1 MKQKLIV
8 NADDFG
14 LTPGVNYGIVE
25 AFKYGILTSTTLMI
39 NQPFAEHAIDLKKRY
54 KNLGVGIHI
63 TFDKGK
69 ALTGKSSLTDENG
82 ILLKFPLL
90 KEKGQE
96 EDFYMEAKT
105 QIEKFIEL
113 VGEKP
118 THIDSHHHIHMKIP
132 GAITAI
138 EKLSKE
144 YNLTFR
150 KNETLIEDFY
160 GELVDLEKLLEML
173 NNKKSS
179 TVELMC
185 HPGYKDFELLET
197 SSYNS
202 KREEELKILKS
213 PKVKEYIR
221 ENFDLI
227 DYLGNLKEE
236 I

>member
-14 LTPGVNYGIVE
+14 LTPGVNYGIIE

-39 NQPFAEHAIDLKKRY
+39 NQPFVEHAIDLKKKYR
-54 KNLGVGIHI
+54 NLGVGIHI

-69 ALTGKSSLTDENG
+69 ALIGKSSLTDENG
-82 ILLKFPLL
+82 TLLKFPLL
-90 KEKGQE
+90 KEKGKE
-96 EDFYMEAKT
+96 EDFYAEAKK

-132 GAITAI
+132 GAIIAI

-144 YNLTFR
+144 Y
-150 KNETLIEDFY
+150 
-160 GELVDLEKLLEML
+160 DLK
-173 NNKKSS
+173 NKKSS

-185 HPGYKDFELLET
+185 HPGYIDFELLET

-213 PKVKEYIR
+213 LKLKKYIK
-221 ENFDLI
+221 ENFELI

>member
-14 LTPGVNYGIVE
+14 LTPGVNYGIIE

-39 NQPFAEHAIDLKKRY
+39 NQPFVEHAIDLKKKYR
-54 KNLGVGIHI
+54 NLGVGIHI

-69 ALTGKSSLTDENG
+69 ALIGKSSLTDENG
-82 ILLKFPLL
+82 TLLKFPLL
-90 KEKGQE
+90 KEKGKE
-96 EDFYMEAKT
+96 EDFYAEAKK

-132 GAITAI
+132 GAIIAI

-144 YNLTFR
+144 YDLNFR
-150 KNETLIEDFY
+150 KNEILIEDFY
-160 GELVDLEKLLEML
+160 DELVNLEKLLEML
-173 NNKKSS
+173 KNKKSS

-185 HPGYKDFELLET
+185 HPGYIDFELLET
-197 SSYNS
+197 SSYRTKNF
-202 KREEELKILKS
+202 KIFE
-213 PKVKEYIR
+213 VKEIYKR
-221 ENFDLI
+221 KF
-227 DYLGNLKEE
+227 
-236 I
+236 